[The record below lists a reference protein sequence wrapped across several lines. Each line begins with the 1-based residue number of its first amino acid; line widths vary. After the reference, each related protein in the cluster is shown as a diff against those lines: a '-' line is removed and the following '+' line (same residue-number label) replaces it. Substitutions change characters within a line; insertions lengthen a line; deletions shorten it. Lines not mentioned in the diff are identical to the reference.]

1 MHEAVTL
8 RFAFPDDA
16 TAIFRLASLDSAE
29 PPTGPLLLAEVAGE
43 LRAALS
49 LRDGRAVADPLHRTA
64 PLLALLRERAAQL
77 TAEAPRVRARD
88 ARAGFGLPLRRNA

>member
-16 TAIFRLASLDSAE
+16 TAISRLASLDSAE
-29 PPTGPLLLAEVAGE
+29 SPTGQLLLAEVAGE

-49 LRDGRAVADPLHRTA
+49 LRDGRVVADPFHRTA
-64 PLLALLRERAAQL
+64 ALVALLRERAMQL
-77 TAEAPRVRARD
+77 TTDAPRVRPRD
-88 ARAGFGLPLRRNA
+88 ARAGFRLALRRNS